1 MLYATKRTVPWASE
15 KYEISNPIFL
25 CTISSIYIC
34 KYIRMNIPNMFEIRV
49 LKQLNLSAIL
59 DFLTFQLRLRS
70 KIVCIGIIFKV
81 KIFTSVSQNP
91 NLVYFQRSLTYTRDR
106 NILSPVYEVKCLCC
120 RGW

>member
-1 MLYATKRTVPWASE
+1 MQQKELFHGQVRSIKYQILYFNV
-15 KYEISNPIFL
+15 
-25 CTISSIYIC
+25 SSVYIC

-49 LKQLNLSAIL
+49 LEQLNLSAIL
-59 DFLTFQLRLRS
+59 DFLTFQLRLHS

-106 NILSPVYEVKCLCC
+106 NILS
-120 RGW
+120 G